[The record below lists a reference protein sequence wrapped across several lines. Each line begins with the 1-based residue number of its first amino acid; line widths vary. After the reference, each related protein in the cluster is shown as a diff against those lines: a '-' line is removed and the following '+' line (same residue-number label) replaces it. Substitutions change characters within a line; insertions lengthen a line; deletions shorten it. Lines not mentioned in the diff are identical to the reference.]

1 MYTVDINI
9 QPNNGDTPNAS
20 HIPQNPNKIATEI
33 INLLSVERFG
43 GIKIFIKTPNNAPI
57 TTLERFIMSGNITF
71 LKSNAAPDSDTDEA
85 KAIEIAMLYAN
96 KPTTSSRATT

>member
-1 MYTVDINI
+1 M

-43 GIKIFIKTPNNAPI
+43 GIKIFIRTPNNAPI
-57 TTLERFIMSGNITF
+57 ITLTRLINIGSITW
-71 LKSNAAPDSDTDEA
+71 LKSIPPPEPDTDEA

-96 KPTTSSRATT
+96 NPTTSSSATTSKLRA